1 MAKRENFNEAV
12 QSEFDENVISINRSA
27 KVVKGGKN
35 FSFGALVVV
44 GDHNG
49 RVGYGYGKANE
60 VSDAIRKGGEAA
72 RRNLVTVPMNGQ
84 TLPHEI
90 EVKFGGARVL
100 LRPASSGTGLI
111 AGGAVR
117 AILELAG
124 VKDVLAKSLGAAN
137 AANVAK
143 ATFKA
148 ISQLSS
154 REEVYARRGIALP
167 QAAQVANCMNS
178 APTPVRG
185 SGASGSGAA
194 TVPVSARRPVAER
207 RGRSPA
213 AVRRCVRS
221 SRADRFR
228 CSVVCRSVASTARIM
243 SNISWSI

>member
-1 MAKRENFNEAV
+1 MAKRENFKAEEHT
-12 QSEFDENVISINRSA
+12 QSDIEENVICINRSA

-44 GDHNG
+44 GNRAG

-72 RRNLVTVPMNGQ
+72 RKNMVDVKLSGV
-84 TLPHEI
+84 TLPHPI

-100 LRPASSGTGLI
+100 MRPASAGTGLI
-111 AGGAVR
+111 AGGAMR

-148 ISQLSS
+148 IENLKSKDDVL
-154 REEVYARRGIALP
+154 AKRGIDSL
-167 QAAQVANCMNS
+167 
-178 APTPVRG
+178 
-185 SGASGSGAA
+185 
-194 TVPVSARRPVAER
+194 
-207 RGRSPA
+207 
-213 AVRRCVRS
+213 
-221 SRADRFR
+221 
-228 CSVVCRSVASTARIM
+228 
-243 SNISWSI
+243 

>member
-1 MAKRENFNEAV
+1 MARRENVNEAAPV
-12 QSEFDENVISINRSA
+12 SEFEESVITINRSA

-44 GDHNG
+44 GDRKG

-72 RRNLVTVPMNGQ
+72 KRKLYKVPMNGG

-100 LRPASSGTGLI
+100 LRPASPGTGLI

-124 VKDVLAKSLGAAN
+124 VEDVLAKSLGASN

-148 ISQLSS
+148 ISSLST
-154 REEVYARRGIALP
+154 REQAFAKRGLSVPAK
-167 QAAQVANCMNS
+167 ATEAN
-178 APTPVRG
+178 
-185 SGASGSGAA
+185 
-194 TVPVSARRPVAER
+194 
-207 RGRSPA
+207 
-213 AVRRCVRS
+213 
-221 SRADRFR
+221 
-228 CSVVCRSVASTARIM
+228 
-243 SNISWSI
+243 

>member
-1 MAKRENFNEAV
+1 MAKRDNFAEAAAV
-12 QSEFDENVISINRSA
+12 SEFDDSVIAINRSA

-44 GDHNG
+44 GDRAG

-60 VSDAIRKGGEAA
+60 ISDAIRKGGEAA
-72 RRNLVTVPMNGQ
+72 RRNLIRIPMNGQ

-90 EVKFGGARVL
+90 EVKFGGAKVL

-117 AILELAG
+117 AILELGG

-148 ISQLSS
+148 LSQL
-154 REEVYARRGIALP
+154 RTRDEVFGRRGIAV
-167 QAAQVANCMNS
+167 AAKAE
-178 APTPVRG
+178 T
-185 SGASGSGAA
+185 AA
-194 TVPVSARRPVAER
+194 E
-207 RGRSPA
+207 
-213 AVRRCVRS
+213 
-221 SRADRFR
+221 
-228 CSVVCRSVASTARIM
+228 
-243 SNISWSI
+243 NN

>member
-1 MAKRENFNEAV
+1 MAKREIINEAAA
-12 QSEFDENVISINRSA
+12 SEFDESVIAINRSA

-72 RRNLVTVPMNGQ
+72 RRNLVKVPMNGQ

-100 LRPASSGTGLI
+100 LRPASAGTGLI

-124 VKDVLAKSLGAAN
+124 VKDVLAKNLGASN
-137 AANVAK
+137 ASNVAK

-148 ISQLSS
+148 IEGLTT
-154 REEVYARRGIALP
+154 REEAYARRG
-167 QAAQVANCMNS
+167 S
-178 APTPVRG
+178 AVK
-185 SGASGSGAA
+185 
-194 TVPVSARRPVAER
+194 SA
-207 RGRSPA
+207 
-213 AVRRCVRS
+213 
-221 SRADRFR
+221 D
-228 CSVVCRSVASTARIM
+228 
-243 SNISWSI
+243 NN

>member
-1 MAKRENFNEAV
+1 MAKREIINEAAA
-12 QSEFDENVISINRSA
+12 SEFDESVIAINRSA

-72 RRNLVTVPMNGQ
+72 RRNLVKVPMNGQ

-100 LRPASSGTGLI
+100 LRPASAGTGLI

-124 VKDVLAKSLGAAN
+124 IKDVLAKSLGASN
-137 AANVAK
+137 ASNVAK

-148 ISQLSS
+148 IEGLST
-154 REEVYARRGIALP
+154 REMAYARRGLA
-167 QAAQVANCMNS
+167 VKS
-178 APTPVRG
+178 A
-185 SGASGSGAA
+185 
-194 TVPVSARRPVAER
+194 
-207 RGRSPA
+207 
-213 AVRRCVRS
+213 
-221 SRADRFR
+221 D
-228 CSVVCRSVASTARIM
+228 
-243 SNISWSI
+243 NN

>member
-1 MAKRENFNEAV
+1 MARRENLNESAPV
-12 QSEFDENVISINRSA
+12 SEFDENVIAINRSA

-44 GDHNG
+44 GDRNG
-49 RVGYGYGKANE
+49 RVGCGYGKANE
-60 VSDAIRKGGEAA
+60 ISDAIRKGGEAA
-72 RRNLVTVPMNGQ
+72 KRSMVKVPMNGQ

-100 LRPASSGTGLI
+100 LRPASAGTGLI

-148 ISQLSS
+148 ISSLST
-154 REEVYARRGIALP
+154 REQAFAKRGLSVPAK
-167 QAAQVANCMNS
+167 ATEAN
-178 APTPVRG
+178 
-185 SGASGSGAA
+185 
-194 TVPVSARRPVAER
+194 
-207 RGRSPA
+207 
-213 AVRRCVRS
+213 
-221 SRADRFR
+221 
-228 CSVVCRSVASTARIM
+228 
-243 SNISWSI
+243 

>member
-1 MAKRENFNEAV
+1 MGKRENFEPAV
-12 QSEFDENVISINRSA
+12 VSEFDESVIAINRSA

-44 GDHNG
+44 GDRTG

-72 RRNLVTVPMNGQ
+72 RRNLVRIPMNGQ

-117 AILELAG
+117 AILELGG

-137 AANVAK
+137 ASNVTK

-148 ISQLSS
+148 IAGLST
-154 REEVYARRGIALP
+154 RAEVMARRGLAK
-167 QAAQVANCMNS
+167 AE
-178 APTPVRG
+178 
-185 SGASGSGAA
+185 
-194 TVPVSARRPVAER
+194 VAE
-207 RGRSPA
+207 
-213 AVRRCVRS
+213 
-221 SRADRFR
+221 
-228 CSVVCRSVASTARIM
+228 
-243 SNISWSI
+243 NN

>member
-1 MAKRENFNEAV
+1 MAKREIINEAAA
-12 QSEFDENVISINRSA
+12 SEFDESVIAINRSA

-72 RRNLVTVPMNGQ
+72 RRNLVKVPMNGQ

-100 LRPASSGTGLI
+100 LRPASAGTGLI

-124 VKDVLAKSLGAAN
+124 IKDVLAKSLGASN
-137 AANVAK
+137 ATNVAK

-148 ISQLSS
+148 IEGLST
-154 REEVYARRGIALP
+154 REMAYARRGIA
-167 QAAQVANCMNS
+167 VKS
-178 APTPVRG
+178 A
-185 SGASGSGAA
+185 
-194 TVPVSARRPVAER
+194 
-207 RGRSPA
+207 
-213 AVRRCVRS
+213 
-221 SRADRFR
+221 D
-228 CSVVCRSVASTARIM
+228 
-243 SNISWSI
+243 NN